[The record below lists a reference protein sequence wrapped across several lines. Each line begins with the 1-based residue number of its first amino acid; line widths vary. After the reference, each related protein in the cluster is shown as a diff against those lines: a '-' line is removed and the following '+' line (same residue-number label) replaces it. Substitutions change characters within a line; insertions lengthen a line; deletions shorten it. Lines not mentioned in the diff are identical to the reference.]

1 MAETPKSFGSCAQFS
16 LAGRCA
22 LVTGASQGIGAAT
35 ARVLA
40 SMGADVAVNH
50 LGDATLANQVVAALS
65 GQGRRAKAYDVDV
78 SRRDVVDALVKPV
91 ERDLGEID
99 VLVINAA
106 RTIYR
111 KLEVVTEDDIDAQ
124 IETNF
129 KATIRLVNA
138 TVEKMAR
145 RGFGRVVTIGSI
157 NQEAP
162 IPILPVYGALKS
174 AQYNLMRGLA
184 RRWSAHGVTFNNV
197 SPGLIRTER
206 NEWRRAPGGDWND
219 LSRVA
224 SLLGRA
230 GTPEE
235 VAWIVAMLCAPGG
248 SYVTGENIY
257 VAGGAQI
264 PGPRDLAEP
273 LK

>member
-1 MAETPKSFGSCAQFS
+1 MAATLAPFTASPLFS
-16 LAGRCA
+16 LEGRVA
-22 LVTGASQGIGAAT
+22 LVTGASQGIGAAVAQLLGT
-35 ARVLA
+35 
-40 SMGADVAVNH
+40 MGADVAVNH
-50 LGDATLANQVVAALS
+50 L
-65 GQGRRAKAYDVDV
+65 
-78 SRRDVVDALVKPV
+78 
-91 ERDLGEID
+91 D

-111 KLEVVTEDDIDAQ
+111 KLESVSEEDIDAQ
-124 IETNF
+124 IEMNF

-145 RGFGRVVTIGSI
+145 RGFGRIVTIGSI

-162 IPILPVYGALKS
+162 IPILPVYGALKA
-174 AQYNLMRGLA
+174 AQNNLMRGLA

-206 NEWRRAPGGDWND
+206 NEWRRAPGGDWNA
-219 LSRVA
+219 LSRTA
-224 SLLGRA
+224 SLIGRA
-230 GTPEE
+230 GTPDE

-248 SYVTGENIY
+248 SYVTGENVY

-264 PGPRDLAEP
+264 PGPRDLAES
-273 LK
+273 L

>member
-1 MAETPKSFGSCAQFS
+1 
-16 LAGRCA
+16 
-22 LVTGASQGIGAAT
+22 
-35 ARVLA
+35 
-40 SMGADVAVNH
+40 MGADVAVNH
-50 LGDATLANQVVAALS
+50 LGDATLAAQVVEAVCA
-65 GQGRRAKAYDVDV
+65 QGRQAKAYEVDV
-78 SRRDVVDALVKPV
+78 SRRDVAEALVKPV
-91 ERDLGEID
+91 EEDIGEID

-111 KLEVVTEDDIDAQ
+111 KLEVVTEEDIDAQ
-124 IETNF
+124 IEMNF

-174 AQYNLMRGLA
+174 AQYNLIRGLA

-206 NEWRRAPGGDWND
+206 NEWRRAPGGDWD
-219 LSRVA
+219 SLSRVA

-264 PGPRDLAEP
+264 PGPRDLAER
-273 LK
+273 L

>member
-1 MAETPKSFGSCAQFS
+1 MAAAPRTSFEASELFS
-16 LAGRCA
+16 LVGRVA
-22 LVTGASQGIGAAT
+22 LVTGASQGIGAAV
-35 ARVLA
+35 ARLLGA
-40 SMGADVAVNH
+40 MGAQVAVNH
-50 LGDATLANQVVAALS
+50 LDDPVSATALVEDLHASGARARAYNMDVA
-65 GQGRRAKAYDVDV
+65 
-78 SRRDVVDALVKPV
+78 RRDIVDTLVHPV
-91 ERDLGEID
+91 ERDLGEIG

-106 RTIYR
+106 RTIYC
-111 KLEVVTEDDIDAQ
+111 KLESVSEEEIDAQ
-124 IETNF
+124 IEMNF

-138 TVEKMAR
+138 TVEKMAL

-206 NEWRRAPGGDWND
+206 NEWRRVPGGDWD
-219 LSRVA
+219 QLSRVA

-230 GTPEE
+230 GKPQE
-235 VAWIVAMLCAPGG
+235 VAWVVGMLCAPGG
-248 SYVTGENIY
+248 SYVTGENVY

-264 PGPRDLAEP
+264 PGPRDLAET
-273 LK
+273 L

>member
-1 MAETPKSFGSCAQFS
+1 MAATLAPFTASPLFS
-16 LAGRCA
+16 LEGRVA
-22 LVTGASQGIGAAT
+22 LVTGASQGIGAAVAQLLGT
-35 ARVLA
+35 
-40 SMGADVAVNH
+40 MGADVAVNH
-50 LGDATLANQVVAALS
+50 LDDTTLATKVVEQLS
-65 GQGRRAKAYDVDV
+65 VMGRRASAFDVDV
-78 SRRDVVDALVKPV
+78 ARRDVVDALVRPV
-91 ERDLGEID
+91 EKQLGDID

-111 KLEVVTEDDIDAQ
+111 KLESVSEEDIDAQ
-124 IETNF
+124 IEMNF

-145 RGFGRVVTIGSI
+145 RGFGRIVTIGSI

-162 IPILPVYGALKS
+162 IPILPVYGALKA
-174 AQYNLMRGLA
+174 AQNNLMRGLA

-206 NEWRRAPGGDWND
+206 NEWRRAPGGDWNA
-219 LSRVA
+219 LSRTA
-224 SLLGRA
+224 SLIGRA
-230 GTPEE
+230 GTPDE

-248 SYVTGENIY
+248 SYVTGENVY

-273 LK
+273 L